1 MKRTII
7 TSLLLLVIL
16 ATMVGCGSSEPEHQL
31 SYIKS
36 ERITLFDE
44 YDCIAV
50 FTQYTNGSSES
61 AIPAD
66 NLDVKAYQNGV
77 ELPPLVPTGEKTE
90 GYIQCDAS
98 VQSGTTANVV
108 WIFQLDDES
117 TVSIEMPDGE
127 TKEVD
132 LTQN

>member
-1 MKRTII
+1 MKRIII
-7 TSLLLLVIL
+7 TLLAV
-16 ATMVGCGSSEPEHQL
+16 ATMITLVACGGGEPEHQL
-31 SYIKS
+31 SYAKS
-36 ERITLFDE
+36 ERITLFEE

-50 FTQYTNGSSES
+50 FTQYTNGSKES
-61 AIPAD
+61 D
-66 NLDVKAYQNGV
+66 LCSVKAYQNGV
-77 ELPPLVPTGEKTE
+77 ELSPLVPTGEKTE

>member
-1 MKRTII
+1 MKRIII
-7 TSLLLLVIL
+7 TLLAV
-16 ATMVGCGSSEPEHQL
+16 ATMITLVACGGGEPEHQL
-31 SYIKS
+31 SYAKS
-36 ERITLFDE
+36 ERITLFEE

-50 FTQYTNGSSES
+50 FTQYTNGSKES
-61 AIPAD
+61 DIPAD
-66 NLDVKAYQNGV
+66 NLSVKAYQNGV
-77 ELPPLVPTGEKTE
+77 ELSPLVPTGEKTD

-108 WIFQLDDES
+108 WIFHLDDES